1 MNDRRPKRRTTL
13 WLPAVAAGA
22 MIVVGALALWSS
34 TAVMAAAGGQ
44 EDGLKGEK
52 RMSERPT
59 DTELKERLTPL
70 QYKVT
75 QSCGTEPPFK
85 NEYWDNKEAGIYVD
99 VVSGEPL
106 FSSLDKYD
114 SGSGW
119 PSFTRPLVEDHI
131 VEREDRSLF
140 ATRTEVRSAG
150 ADSHL
155 GHVFADGPQ
164 PTGLRYCINSAAL
177 RFIPVDQLEAEG
189 YGEYLGLFRSSQ
201 ETTAD
206 ASASRP
212 SSNPR
217 AIGPDQAPDGLEV
230 ATLAAGCFW
239 GVEHLFK
246 ELDGVVET
254 EVGYTG
260 GTVENPSYREVCTG
274 TTGHAEAVR
283 VLFDPTR
290 VSYEAVLRYFFRL
303 HDPTTKNRQHNDVG
317 PQYRS
322 AVFVHSD
329 RQRGAAEAIIGEVN
343 RSGELTRPVVTEVS
357 EAGTFWK
364 AEAYHQDYLVKNP
377 GGYMCHV
384 LRD

>member
-1 MNDRRPKRRTTL
+1 MIGCATVLAIGLAVWTGTAVV
-13 WLPAVAAGA
+13 AVA
-22 MIVVGALALWSS
+22 
-34 TAVMAAAGGQ
+34 GGHTNGQ
-44 EDGLKGEK
+44 QGEES
-52 RMSERPT
+52 MSERPT
-59 DTELKERLTPL
+59 DAEARERLTPL

-75 QSCGTEPPFK
+75 QKDGTEPPFQ
-85 NEYWDNKEAGIYVD
+85 NAYWDNHENGIYVD

-106 FSSLDKYD
+106 FSSLDKFE

-119 PSFTRPLVEDHI
+119 PSFTKPLIDDNI

-140 ATRTEVRSAG
+140 ATRTEVRSAE

-155 GHVFADGPQ
+155 GHVFADGPE
-164 PTGLRYCINSAAL
+164 PTGLRYCVNSAAL
-177 RFIPVDQLEAEG
+177 RFIPVDELEAEG
-189 YGEYLGLFRSSQ
+189 YGEFLPLFEPTGVQAASTAGAKAREHSS
-201 ETTAD
+201 
-206 ASASRP
+206 
-212 SSNPR
+212 PR
-217 AIGPDQAPDGLEV
+217 AIAADEVPEGLEV

-239 GVEHLFK
+239 GVEHLLK
-246 ELDGVVET
+246 ELDGVVDT

-260 GTVENPSYREVCTG
+260 GSVEDPSYRQVCTG

-283 VLFDPTR
+283 VVFDPTR

-322 AVFVHSD
+322 AIFVHSD
-329 RQRGAAEAIIGEVN
+329 RQQRAAKAIIDEVD
-343 RSGELTRPVVTEVS
+343 RSGELKRPVVTEV
-357 EAGTFWK
+357 ADADTFWK